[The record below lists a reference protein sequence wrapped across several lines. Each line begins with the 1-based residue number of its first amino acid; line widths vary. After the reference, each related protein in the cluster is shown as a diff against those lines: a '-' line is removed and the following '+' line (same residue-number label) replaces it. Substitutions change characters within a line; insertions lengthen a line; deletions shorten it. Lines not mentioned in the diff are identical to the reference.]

1 MRGTSPTGC
10 ACFSRCA
17 DMCRYSNVSSRRYA
31 ETRVSLAG
39 ILNPVDSDSIPA
51 GVEPVRVTLVLLE
64 IRQRCQNATDDNAN
78 FDTRGEPVFGELT
91 FFKVSI
97 TVTRAFDKLIVI
109 EQMRSFSAYALRT
122 QM

>member
-1 MRGTSPTGC
+1 
-10 ACFSRCA
+10 
-17 DMCRYSNVSSRRYA
+17 MCRYSNVSSRRYA

-78 FDTRGEPVFGELT
+78 FDTRGELI